1 MAGELASAIAKTGQP
16 RNRPQSV
23 GVSEEALDNAF
34 NGRRRADEA
43 KAAKEAA
50 DRDKRLEEIS
60 KNTIFSKQFK
70 NDIYNRQFQEVSKAK
85 LDNIYKTYSEG
96 GNLTVEGIRA
106 IQELRDVGETLF
118 AADTQMFNARTA
130 YDKSP
135 EELGWFSLGGKR
147 GTNIFATLDDPT
159 YDGKVDEINADYENP
174 AFNMRKVNVGGVEL
188 NVGQFNPAA
197 GSTINGYK
205 TAEQLISAE
214 DATELVED
222 PNILSYQGNSKKR
235 FYYTPSKDLATK
247 TAILVSGDA
256 RVGNDAV
263 LQEYKK
269 QAALAAQKG
278 EYLSPSKFFETANIA
293 DITTNN
299 ADEIANKLSEK
310 QYNQQYVNYSPSAPR
325 EAKATPTQKNYN
337 GWSPEPTYDR
347 NTEET
352 LMSLGQGGANPRVTD
367 FLVPVGTKSLDATG
381 KLIKSDLAGSPIA
394 QKTIA
399 KGVATLWNDSEKGKR
414 KKELYMKYL
423 IDSGAGY
430 VAQYVPATNA
440 NFREFA
446 QITQSTETE
455 EDMQALLEATGR
467 VVGTGG
473 KEIMDGFTKEL
484 YGVGVTAK
492 FPSGKPAATTTKMNA
507 QGKVT
512 PASKTPSFQ

>member
-1 MAGELASAIAKTGQP
+1 MAGELATAIALDPQKPTITPIDLSSAADGI
-16 RNRPQSV
+16 RANR
-23 GVSEEALDNAF
+23 AAK
-34 NGRRRADEA
+34 EA

-50 DRDKRLEEIS
+50 DRDKRFEEIS

-96 GNLTVEGIRA
+96 GNLTVEGTRA

-235 FYYTPSKDLATK
+235 FYFTPSKDLATK

-299 ADEIANKLSEK
+299 ADEIANKLSKK
-310 QYNQQYVNYSPSAPR
+310 QYNQQYVNYSPLAP
-325 EAKATPTQKNYN
+325 KATAEDKALEKLAVNGVYNKTADTWNYSMGALDAPFTTQLPAGTTVIESGTGKK
-337 GWSPEPTYDR
+337 TYPIKDGISAEVVPVQVIFGKTLGDSYIEYQSKVR
-347 NTEET
+347 PDMKVGEGINTYKVPLNMQT
-352 LMSLGQGGANPRVTD
+352 INAFGQGYKLSGEAILKRIMEGSEQAP
-367 FLVPVGTKSLDATG
+367 LDRID
-381 KLIKSDLAGSPIA
+381 KFVKQI
-394 QKTIA
+394 Q
-399 KGVATLWNDSEKGKR
+399 GVSINR
-414 KKELYMKYL
+414 
-423 IDSGAGY
+423 
-430 VAQYVPATNA
+430 PA
-440 NFREFA
+440 
-446 QITQSTETE
+446 
-455 EDMQALLEATGR
+455 
-467 VVGTGG
+467 
-473 KEIMDGFTKEL
+473 
-484 YGVGVTAK
+484 
-492 FPSGKPAATTTKMNA
+492 SGKPAATTTKMNA